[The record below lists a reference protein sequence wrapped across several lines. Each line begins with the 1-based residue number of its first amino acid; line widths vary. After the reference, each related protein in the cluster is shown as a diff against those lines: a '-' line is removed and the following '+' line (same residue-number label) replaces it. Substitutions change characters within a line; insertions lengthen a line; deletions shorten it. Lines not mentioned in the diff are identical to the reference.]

1 MGATDESLMADLL
14 EDGGADPESD
24 ETAVELEVSGHAGIR
39 IEWALPVSASS
50 MA

>member
-24 ETAVELEVSGHAGIR
+24 ETAVELEVS
-39 IEWALPVSASS
+39 LPVSASS